1 MRILIAT
8 PTFPPFADGVAVA
21 TWQHAVAFASDGH
34 RVIVATKHHPKR
46 ASEQP
51 YPGILLREFRVGG
64 SCNPLVGLS
73 GECDLYRRFVLET
86 PLDVAFF
93 HCWQT
98 WTTGLVFDLLP
109 RLAYKRVMVSHGVS
123 ANVRYGWPRSIPA
136 WLGWRPFVW
145 WTLPNALRKFDRI
158 VLLSDRVDRDRFLDG
173 YLIRRLGL
181 RNSLVIPNGA
191 DLDAHR
197 SVRGG
202 FRAEYG
208 ISQRLLL
215 LCVGKYDELKNEQAV
230 ARAVLESGVS
240 DAMLVLIGPEMNA
253 YVERLRHRWKKTV
266 PHDRNLRLL
275 CLTGLDRVAIANA
288 YTDSD
293 LFLSAS
299 RSECFPLVILDAM
312 ASATPF
318 VSTDVGCVRDLDGG
332 VTVSRLADMPSAIRC
347 LAEDASLRK
356 ELGRRGQR
364 ACGERFSWAAVGQQ
378 YIRLLGELT
387 NERKPTA

>member
-1 MRILIAT
+1 VRILIAT

-21 TWQHAVAFASDGH
+21 AWQHAVAFASDGH
-34 RVIVATKHHPKR
+34 RVIVATKYHPKR
-46 ASEQP
+46 ASARP
-51 YPGILLREFRVGG
+51 YPGISLREFRVGG

-73 GECDLYRRFVLET
+73 GECDLYRRFVAET
-86 PLDVAFF
+86 PVDVGFF

-98 WTTGLVFDLLP
+98 WTTELVFSLLP
-109 RLAYKRVMVSHGVS
+109 RLPYKRVLVSHGVS
-123 ANVRYGWPRSIPA
+123 ANMRYGWPRSIPA

-145 WTLPNALRKFDRI
+145 WTLPKVLREFDRI

-191 DLDAHR
+191 DPDAHR
-197 SVRGG
+197 NVRGG
-202 FRAEYG
+202 FRTKWG
-208 ISQRLLL
+208 ISQRLFF
-215 LCVGKYDELKNEQAV
+215 LCVGKFDELKNEQAV
-230 ARAVLESGVS
+230 ARAVLKSGLS
-240 DAMLVLIGPEMNA
+240 DTALVLIGPEMNA
-253 YVERLRHRWKKTV
+253 YVEQLRRAWEETV
-266 PHDRNLRLL
+266 PRDRNLRLL
-275 CLTGLDRVAIANA
+275 CLAGLDRAAIANA

-332 VTVSRLADMPSAIRC
+332 VTVSRPADMPPTIRR
-347 LAEDASLRK
+347 LAENAPLRE
-356 ELGRRGQR
+356 ELGRRGQK
-364 ACGERFSWAAVGQQ
+364 ACRERFSWAAVGRR
-378 YIRLLGELT
+378 YAELLDELA
-387 NERKPTA
+387 NERKPAA